1 MSEYKQQVIDFF
13 DKRTAHDAEG
23 DSHPNEAKKL
33 LAFAPIKAGQTILD
47 LATGTGLVA
56 IAAAEKVAPMGS
68 VVGVDISA
76 GMLSPARS
84 KIGDRNIKNLEL
96 IEADIES
103 VSFKPEQ
110 FNLIF
115 CCSAIMFV
123 SDIPALLNKCH
134 GWLKPGG
141 YLAFSTSAKTAYNA
155 DLQVQLCQELFG
167 IDFPHILRPLWTA
180 EKCEALLKQAK
191 FKDIKIKLERLGK
204 YAERDEYS
212 VGIEW
217 AEQHLSPQANPLVNL
232 TDSQKQQLQKAYQAA
247 IEERVTEDGLWCD
260 RSLLFVKA
268 HKLGGSPG
276 RLWDGYV

>member
-13 DKRTAHDAEG
+13 NKRTDYDGEG

-33 LAFAPIKAGQTILD
+33 LEFAPVKAGQTILD

-56 IAAAEKVAPMGS
+56 IAAAEKVAPMGC
-68 VVGVDISA
+68 VVGVDMSA
-76 GMLSPARS
+76 GMLSQARKKVS
-84 KIGDRNIKNLEL
+84 DCNITNIEL

-103 VSFKPEQ
+103 VDFKPEQ
-110 FNLIF
+110 FDLIF
-115 CCSAIMFV
+115 CCSAMVYV

-141 YLAFSTSAKTAYNA
+141 YLAFSTRAKTAYDA
-155 DLQVQLCQELFG
+155 GLQVQLCQDLFG
-167 IDFPHILRPLWTA
+167 IDFPHILRPLWTSEA
-180 EKCEALLKQAK
+180 CEALLKQAK
-191 FKDIKIKLERLGK
+191 FKDIEVESDRQGK
-204 YAERDEYS
+204 YIVRNNYS
-212 VGIEW
+212 VDVQW
-217 AEQHLSPQANPLVNL
+217 AENHLSPQGNPLVNL
-232 TDSQKQQLQKAYQAA
+232 TDSQKQQLQEAYQKA
-247 IEERVTEDGLWCD
+247 IYERVTEKGLWCD